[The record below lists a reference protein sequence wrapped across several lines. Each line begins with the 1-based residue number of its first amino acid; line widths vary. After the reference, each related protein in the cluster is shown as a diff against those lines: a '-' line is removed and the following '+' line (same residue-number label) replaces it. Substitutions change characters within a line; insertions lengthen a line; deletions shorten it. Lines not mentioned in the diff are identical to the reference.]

1 MSTEAI
7 QHTPLEMR
15 PAPPEPTRLNRRAGF
30 AALLVLSLLLG
41 AIAYGVATRQG
52 VGLRATQQ
60 ERDAESATNAGKE
73 IASRIGEGNLS
84 QKPETEQRTPPLRA
98 EASITP
104 TTAQTTEMSPEE
116 RLREEAWARELAAQ
130 RAGTPIGKKPEDATA
145 TSNPMTALLSAAAAN
160 PGAAATAGG
169 NMLTGLAQL
178 AGGAGVPAGVNANGL
193 AAALA
198 SVTGMA
204 GGGAGDGYK
213 AQNDQAGKLQFNNAG
228 QAMQDNYLKA
238 SRNAAL
244 SPYEVKA
251 GWDIPAVLDQG
262 VNSDLPGEMHA
273 VVRENVYD
281 TGTGRHLLIPKGS
294 RVLGY
299 YNSNLSFGQERV
311 QVVWHRIIFPD
322 ASSINLGTMVG
333 QDASGYAGFHDQVN
347 NHWGR
352 IIGGAVLSSLFSAG
366 YQISQRPRDNIDK
379 GLSSADIAAAA
390 VGMQVSQVGA
400 RLTDRNLAIQPTLE
414 IRPGYRFNI
423 RVNKD
428 MLFAGPYKDLP
439 PLSK

>member
-1 MSTEAI
+1 
-7 QHTPLEMR
+7 
-15 PAPPEPTRLNRRAGF
+15 
-30 AALLVLSLLLG
+30 
-41 AIAYGVATRQG
+41 
-52 VGLRATQQ
+52 
-60 ERDAESATNAGKE
+60 
-73 IASRIGEGNLS
+73 
-84 QKPETEQRTPPLRA
+84 
-98 EASITP
+98 
-104 TTAQTTEMSPEE
+104 
-116 RLREEAWARELAAQ
+116 
-130 RAGTPIGKKPEDATA
+130 
-145 TSNPMTALLSAAAAN
+145 
-160 PGAAATAGG
+160 
-169 NMLTGLAQL
+169 MLTGLAQL

-281 TGTGRHLLIPKGS
+281 TGTGRYLLIPKARACLATTTRICPSDRNGFRWCGTESFS
-294 RVLGY
+294 RT
-299 YNSNLSFGQERV
+299 
-311 QVVWHRIIFPD
+311 HRASTSARWSARMPAATRDSTIRSTTIGD
-322 ASSINLGTMVG
+322 ASS
-333 QDASGYAGFHDQVN
+333 AAPCSP
-347 NHWGR
+347 
-352 IIGGAVLSSLFSAG
+352 LFSAG